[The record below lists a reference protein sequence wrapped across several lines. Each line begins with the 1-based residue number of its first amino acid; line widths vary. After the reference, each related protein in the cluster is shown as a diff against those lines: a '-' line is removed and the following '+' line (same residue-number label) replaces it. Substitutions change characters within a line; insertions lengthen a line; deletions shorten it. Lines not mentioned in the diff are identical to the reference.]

1 MDTLPVTLI
10 VKAPN
15 QQFEDQ
21 TIKCE
26 PTWSI
31 RKLKGYLSEVYP
43 CNPVSGRKMSKSLFL
58 EYEIL
63 KRLNLL
69 YSFMY
74 FKMCS
79 WRISESV
86 LPEMNKI
93 SAV

>member
-43 CNPVSGRKMSKSLFL
+43 CNPVSKCCAITYNCCVLVFSSEIVFYKMKV
-58 EYEIL
+58 IPT
-63 KRLNLL
+63 R
-69 YSFMY
+69 
-74 FKMCS
+74 
-79 WRISESV
+79 
-86 LPEMNKI
+86 
-93 SAV
+93 

>member
-26 PTWSI
+26 STWSI

-43 CNPVSGRKMSKSLFL
+43 CNPVSL
-58 EYEIL
+58 E
-63 KRLNLL
+63 NDV
-69 YSFMY
+69 
-74 FKMCS
+74 C
-79 WRISESV
+79 
-86 LPEMNKI
+86 
-93 SAV
+93 

>member
-26 PTWSI
+26 PNWSI

-43 CNPVSGRKMSKSLFL
+43 CNPVSTLQIVEVYLFL
-58 EYEIL
+58 VFFF
-63 KRLNLL
+63 KSFFLL
-69 YSFMY
+69 HV
-74 FKMCS
+74 
-79 WRISESV
+79 I
-86 LPEMNKI
+86 I
-93 SAV
+93 